1 MTGKK
6 PLVDHVALNTLLTGE
21 GPLPDDAYL
30 TKGEHDTVTASLRA
44 TIAAQRKQISDLRKS
59 LKYARK
65 RAELA
70 EVDAEK
76 QKQDKL
82 RYKDFCV
89 RIFTN
94 TVDFHAEGKTIRVT
108 WLIKEYTK
116 LFNSVQ
122 PFYWG

>member
-1 MTGKK
+1 MTG
-6 PLVDHVALNTLLTGE
+6 
-21 GPLPDDAYL
+21 DADSVHA
-30 TKGEHDTVTASLRA
+30 GIV
-44 TIAAQRKQISDLRKS
+44 AAQRKQINDLRRS

-70 EVDAEK
+70 EMDAEK

-89 RIFTN
+89 RIFTT
-94 TVDFHAEGKTIRVT
+94 TVDFHAEGKTISVP

-116 LFNSVQ
+116 MFNSVQ
-122 PFYWG
+122 QFYWG

>member
-1 MTGKK
+1 MTGKLTPDEVIMVQQCDEISK
-6 PLVDHVALNTLLTGE
+6 LNAEIKTLRCS
-21 GPLPDDAYL
+21 A
-30 TKGEHDTVTASLRA
+30 
-44 TIAAQRKQISDLRKS
+44 
-59 LKYARK
+59 KYARK

-94 TVDFHAEGKTIRVT
+94 TVDFHAEGKTISVP

>member
-1 MTGKK
+1 MTG
-6 PLVDHVALNTLLTGE
+6 
-21 GPLPDDAYL
+21 DADSVHA
-30 TKGEHDTVTASLRA
+30 GIVE
-44 TIAAQRKQISDLRKS
+44 AQRKQINDLRRA

-94 TVDFHAEGKTIRVT
+94 TVDFHAEGKTISVP
-108 WLIKEYTK
+108 WLIKEYK
-116 LFNSVQ
+116 
-122 PFYWG
+122 PFYWGVM

>member
-1 MTGKK
+1 MI
-6 PLVDHVALNTLLTGE
+6 GE
-21 GPLPDDAYL
+21 TMLSEEEVN
-30 TKGEHDTVTASLRA
+30 KITASLRGA
-44 TIAAQRKQISDLRKS
+44 LEEAKDEIKTLRRS
-59 LKYARK
+59 MKYARK
-65 RAELA
+65 RAESA
-70 EVDAEK
+70 EADAEK
-76 QKQDKL
+76 QRQDKL

-94 TVDFHAEGKTIRVT
+94 TVDFHAEGKTISVP